1 MAALVLCLAVAAAA
15 GCARGSKSAP
25 SAPSDKEAHAAA
37 GRLVSALGGAGR
49 LDRIRYLRFEISF
62 QDEGARLTKR
72 AYWLDRR
79 KGLVR
84 LEGTRGRTGAPFL
97 ALLDLNTKQGK
108 VFTGYHYANS
118 DDPAILREAFA
129 DYEADTDWLLG
140 VRRLAEPGAPL
151 KHLGTQDFAR
161 QPSPTLERALADP
174 PGGRRLYHLSADGKS
189 VIGSTTIA
197 GRAPSSYI
205 WTQWRPLRKFKFPVR
220 FERVSGGGPREIRIS
235 NVFAPKTIEAEI
247 FTRP

>member
-1 MAALVLCLAVAAAA
+1 MAAAALCLAVAVAA
-15 GCARGSKSAP
+15 GCARGGETAP

-49 LDRIRYLRFEISF
+49 LDRIRYLRFEITF
-62 QDEGARLTKR
+62 QGEGARLTRR

-108 VFTGYHYANS
+108 VFTGYRYANS

-174 PGGRRLYHLSADGKS
+174 PGRRLYHLSADGKS
-189 VIGSTTIA
+189 VLGSTTIA
-197 GRAPSSYI
+197 GRASSSYI
-205 WTQWRPLRKFKFPVR
+205 WTQWQPLRKFKFPVR
-220 FERVSGGGPREIRIS
+220 FERVSGGGPREIRIY